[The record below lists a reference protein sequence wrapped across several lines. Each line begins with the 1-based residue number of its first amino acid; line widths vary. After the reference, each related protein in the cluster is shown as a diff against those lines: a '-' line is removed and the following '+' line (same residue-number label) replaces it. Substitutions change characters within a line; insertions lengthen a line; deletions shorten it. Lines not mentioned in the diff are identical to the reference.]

1 MEPWRWHL
9 QTCKHLV
16 MLWLGTL
23 RNAPG
28 AGGSG
33 GAQGGVGDGV
43 THSQE
48 ARSSCRRGQGKPQHI
63 NPGFVTVTA
72 QLWEKSCWEHNGVW
86 GLRCRSAAAH
96 SWTQLQQQSHEGK
109 GRLVPGEAS
118 PQSSLLSD
126 PWVAPNTVNNCCG
139 KLN

>member
-9 QTCKHLV
+9 QRCKHLV
-16 MLWLGTL
+16 TVLAGDT
-23 RNAPG
+23 PG

-33 GAQGGVGDGV
+33 DSQGGVKDGV

-48 ARSSCRRGQGKPQHI
+48 ARTSSRRGQGKSQHI
-63 NPGFVTVTA
+63 NPGFVTVSA
-72 QLWEKSCWEHNGVW
+72 QLWGKSCWEHNGVL
-86 GLRCRSAAAH
+86 GLWCRSTAA
-96 SWTQLQQQSHEGK
+96 QLQQQNHEGK

-118 PQSSLLSD
+118 PLFSFLPG